1 MSNRAF
7 ALAAV
12 ITAALAAPAGAQQN
26 ADWTRPFPAFK
37 LIGNVYWVGTY
48 DLSTYFITSGD
59 GHILINTGFPETV
72 PQIRQGVEKLG
83 FKFGEVKVLL
93 ATHAHGDHVAGLAEL
108 KRLTGARVMMMEP
121 DAALLED
128 GGRSDFRFG
137 DEPGTRFPPVA
148 VDRRL
153 RDRDTVVLGAV
164 TLTAH
169 HHPGHTK
176 GATSFTL
183 TVRENARD
191 YRVVIA
197 NMGSINPGV
206 TVSGMAKYPTIGDDY
221 ARTFAAQKALPMDVF
236 LASHA
241 AQFRMHEK
249 YKPGDAY
256 DPNRFVDPMGY
267 RAAVERLEKI
277 YLDQLAKERSA
288 GPPLAP
294 TGTLRVAFLGT
305 NPVHARVNPGT
316 GTITGP
322 VADLVAEL
330 AKRRGLP
337 FKLIPAPDVRAVIS
351 AINSGEADAGVMA
364 FEAAR
369 AREVDFAGGFAV
381 MFNAY
386 VVRTGSSLQTVAD
399 ADRAGLTVGAVR
411 GQTQEIFLS
420 ANLKQAKL
428 RIYEAQPPPDELRR
442 LLAKGELD
450 AFAMNQQRI
459 EDAVRG
465 SVGELRALTGS
476 YVDVEQSFV
485 VRKGEAARAAEL
497 KAFVDEARESGLT
510 KAALE
515 RAKLVGVA
523 VARSAL
529 TPVSA
534 SGGVK
539 ERDVHQPNT
548 WPPLGARCSPRSRR
562 ASC

>member
-12 ITAALAAPAGAQQN
+12 ITAALAAPAPAQQN

-48 DLSTYFITSGD
+48 DLSTYLITSGD
-59 GHILINTGFPETV
+59 GHVLINTGFPETV

-83 FKFGEVKVLL
+83 FKFGDVKVLL

-153 RDRDTVVLGAV
+153 RDRDTVVLGGV

-176 GATSFTL
+176 GATSFAL
-183 TVRENARD
+183 TVRENGRD

-206 TVSGMAKYPTIGDDY
+206 TVSGMTKYPTIGDDY
-221 ARTFAAQKALPMDVF
+221 ARTFAAQKALPVDVF

-277 YLDQLAKERSA
+277 YLDQLAKERST
-288 GPPLAP
+288 GPALAP
-294 TGTLRVAFLGT
+294 TGTLRVAFLGS

-322 VADLVAEL
+322 VADLVTEL
-330 AKRRGLP
+330 AKRRGVP

-364 FEAAR
+364 YEAAR

-381 MFNAY
+381 MFNSY
-386 VVRTGSSLQTVAD
+386 VVRLDSPLKSVED
-399 ADRAGLTVGAVR
+399 ADRATRPYRRRARPDTG
-411 GQTQEIFLS
+411 
-420 ANLKQAKL
+420 NLPQ
-428 RIYEAQPPPDELRR
+428 RQPE
-442 LLAKGELD
+442 
-450 AFAMNQQRI
+450 
-459 EDAVRG
+459 
-465 SVGELRALTGS
+465 T
-476 YVDVEQSFV
+476 
-485 VRKGEAARAAEL
+485 GEAADLRGAAAAGRAAAPVGQGRDGRL
-497 KAFVDEARESGLT
+497 RDEP
-510 KAALE
+510 AAH
-515 RAKLVGVA
+515 RGRGAGIGRR
-523 VARSAL
+523 VARADRQL
-529 TPVSA
+529 RGRGAVVRREK
-534 SGGVK
+534 G
-539 ERDVHQPNT
+539 RDR
-548 WPPLGARCSPRSRR
+548 ASRR
-562 ASC
+562 AQGLRGRSARQRTDQRCA